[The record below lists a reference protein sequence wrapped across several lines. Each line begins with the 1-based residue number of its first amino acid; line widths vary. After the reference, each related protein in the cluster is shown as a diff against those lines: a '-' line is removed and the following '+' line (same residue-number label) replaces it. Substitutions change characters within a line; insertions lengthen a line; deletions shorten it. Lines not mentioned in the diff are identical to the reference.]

1 MRNLK
6 RALSLALASVMLLGM
21 MVVGSGAVSYND
33 QDSVSNKEAVEVLAA
48 AGLMTGDD
56 NGNFNPNQVVTR
68 AEMAVIITR
77 MLYGADIDVS
87 QFTGSSVFS
96 DVPTWAQGF
105 VNLCASLGI
114 VGGVGDG
121 KFAPNEPVT
130 TAQATLMLL
139 RALGYYQDSAE
150 FGSDWSLSAI
160 TRGTQLGL
168 FGDLI
173 LSKDQ
178 GLTRDNVA
186 QLTFNA
192 ITKTTPVK
200 YNESFKVYYTT
211 NWVNGVSEIE
221 DNQIGDDSAGS
232 PYRDTIAYKI
242 FDLTTSTDS
251 ESFGRPGAYTWCIG
265 KKSVTSVFSADADLV
280 GTYTAKMTYGDLYT
294 TLGKTVVDNIRN
306 VDIFVDGRQI
316 VNGTNGTYTSTGAFS
331 TANIAR
337 NSKTAFG
344 YDAGTATYVAD
355 DTTPTGN
362 GVVTEV
368 YVQYDKDAQKYDL
381 TFVVINTYVAQA
393 ASDYDAK
400 DQDLVITAKTGSYLT
415 TLKSEDVAGLESIK
429 EDDIL
434 MVTASWNGSNYVV
447 QTVKAPQLISDQS
460 VTAYT
465 AGKDVTFGGTTYKYN
480 LISETNAS
488 ASGANTT
495 YDVIN
500 NGTYD
505 FYVDDNGYILYVTD
519 YAGVSNYVYV
529 ADSVAEGNSVTGRYV
544 SAKAVFTNGTATTIR
559 VDKLGTSD
567 ANNNGTNTVANGTWY
582 TYSMN
587 SDGNYD
593 LKSITAASAA
603 GQDDKT
609 VALSGNFSSASAK
622 MDSNGYAIAN
632 SSTVFVVYNSTTK
645 TYTVY
650 TGIANLPTVSS
661 ATGSATVE
669 KGYATYV
676 YLTATANNISASS
689 DVKTAYVLKNT
700 YAQGYDSSA
709 KKNTYTYD
717 AIVDGQITKLTVT
730 ATLNGVGLYYW
741 SATSDGYPSGLVRV
755 SETIANEYVVQPV
768 VNQAV
773 NYSDGTLVV
782 DGKYYV
788 MKDGVKVFSIEADG
802 TAEETTLAS
811 VANDGNF
818 TGTLVLV
825 DASKTDSSKVAVYF
839 QESSAENVVS
849 DIASVNN
856 SSTATTLEAAP
867 TTLSGKIVLDGTVK
881 AGMPADA
888 ADVMGNKTGG
898 TNYSIVRVTLPT
910 EFNVDGLYVKQTNA
924 ALAEYYSGNGVTG
937 NVKLKEYDWA
947 SKGTTNATFL
957 VMILEGGSAKLEFD
971 LEGCT
976 GDSDFSADYT
986 YIIDGSNLTLVD

>member
-21 MVVGSGAVSYND
+21 MVVGTGAVSYND

-68 AEMAVIITR
+68 AEMTVIITR

-96 DVPTWAQGF
+96 DVPVWAQGF

-139 RALGYYQDSAE
+139 RALGYYQDPAE

-211 NWVNGVSEIE
+211 NWVSGVSEIE
-221 DNQIGDDSAGS
+221 DNQIGDDSASS

-280 GTYTAKMTYGDLYT
+280 ATYTDEMTYGELYNS
-294 TLGKTVVDNIRN
+294 LGKTVVDNIRN

-316 VNGTNGTYTSTGAFS
+316 VNGTNGSYTSTGAFS

-344 YDAGTATYVAD
+344 YDAGTNTYSAD

-368 YVQYDKDAQKYDL
+368 YVQYDKTAQKYDL

-393 ASDYDAK
+393 ASDYDTK
-400 DQDLVITAKTGSYLT
+400 DQDLVITAKTGSYLP

-447 QTVKAPQLISDQS
+447 QTVKAPKLVSDQS

-465 AGKDVTFGGTTYKYN
+465 SGKDVTFGGTTYKYN
-480 LISETNAS
+480 LISETNGV

-505 FYVDDNGYILYVTD
+505 FYLDDNGYILYVTD
-519 YAGVSNYVYV
+519 YAGVSNYVYI

-567 ANNNGTNTVANGTWY
+567 ANNGTNNVTNGTWY

-593 LKSITAASAA
+593 LKSITAASAV

-632 SSTVFVVYNSTTK
+632 SSTVFVVYNSDTK

-676 YLTATANNISASS
+676 YLSATASNISASS
-689 DVKTAYVLKNT
+689 DVKTAYVLKT
-700 YAQGYDSSA
+700 SYAQGYDSSA
-709 KKNTYTYD
+709 KKTTYTYD

-730 ATLNGVGLYYW
+730 STLANVGLYYW
-741 SATSDGYPSGLVRV
+741 SATSDGYPSGLVQV
-755 SETIANEYVVQPV
+755 NDDIANEYVVQTV
-768 VNQAV
+768 SNKAV
-773 NYSDGTLVV
+773 SYSDGTLVV
-782 DGKYYV
+782 DGQYYV
-788 MKDGVKVFSIEADG
+788 MKSGVKVFTIDADG

-818 TGTLVLV
+818 TGYITLV

-839 QESSAENVVS
+839 QKA
-849 DIASVNN
+849 ASVAAPSVAVIATQPTA
-856 SSTATTLEAAP
+856 SSTPSANTPVTLTVATTPVSGVVFTYQWYKDTDGSGYDGSAVSGATSASYTVP
-867 TTLSGKIVLDGTVK
+867 GQTGTTEYYYCVVTAHSAYDFSVT
-881 AGMPADA
+881 AS
-888 ADVMGNKTGG
+888 G
-898 TNYSIVRVTLPT
+898 TNSNYATIT
-910 EFNVDGLYVKQTNA
+910 
-924 ALAEYYSGNGVTG
+924 
-937 NVKLKEYDWA
+937 WA
-947 SKGTTNATFL
+947 
-957 VMILEGGSAKLEFD
+957 
-971 LEGCT
+971 
-976 GDSDFSADYT
+976 
-986 YIIDGSNLTLVD
+986 

>member
-21 MVVGSGAVSYND
+21 MVVGTGAVSYTD

-48 AGLMTGDD
+48 AGIMTGDD
-56 NGNFNPNQVVTR
+56 KGNFNPDQIVTR
-68 AEMAVIITR
+68 AEMAVIICN
-77 MLYGADIDVS
+77 MLYGNKLNVS
-87 QFTGSSVFS
+87 QFANANVFT

-105 VNLCASLGI
+105 VNLAASLGI
-114 VGGVGDG
+114 VAGVGDG
-121 KFAPNEPVT
+121 KYAPNEPVT
-130 TAQATLMLL
+130 TAQATLMLTK
-139 RALGYYQDSAE
+139 ALGYFQDAAE
-150 FGSDWSLSAI
+150 FGNDWALAAI

-168 FGDLI
+168 FGDMKLATHE
-173 LSKDQ
+173 

-211 NWVNGVSEIE
+211 NWVSGVADIDENE
-221 DNQIGDDSAGS
+221 IGDATSAD
-232 PYRDTIAYKI
+232 YQATIAYKI
-242 FDLTTSTDS
+242 FDLTTSADS

-265 KKSVTSVFSADADLV
+265 NKSVTSVFSADADLAA
-280 GTYTAKMTYGDLYT
+280 TYTAKMTYGDLYT
-294 TLGKTVVDNIRN
+294 TLGKTVVDNIRD
-306 VDIFVDGRQI
+306 VDVFVDGRP
-316 VNGTNGTYTSTGAFS
+316 VVVTNSTHNGFTTGSFNVS
-331 TANIAR
+331 NIIR

-344 YDAGTATYVAD
+344 YDANATTWVAD

-368 YVQYDKDAQKYDL
+368 YVQYDETSQKYDL
-381 TFVVINTYVAQA
+381 TFAIINTYVAQA

-415 TLKSEDVAGLESIK
+415 TLKSEDVEGLESIK

-447 QTVKAPQLISDQS
+447 QTVKAPKLISDQS

-480 LISETNAS
+480 LISESNAS

-505 FYVDDNGYILYVTD
+505 FYVDDNGYVLYVTD
-519 YAGVSNYVYV
+519 YAGVSNYVYIADRV
-529 ADSVAEGNSVTGRYV
+529 ADGNNVVGNYVT
-544 SAKAVFTNGTATTIR
+544 AKAVFTNGTSTNIRIDKVGTADATTGN
-559 VDKLGTSD
+559 VT
-567 ANNNGTNTVANGTWY
+567 AGTWY
-582 TYSMN
+582 TYSLN
-587 SDGNYD
+587 SDSNYE
-593 LKSITAASAA
+593 LKALTAASGA

-609 VALSGNFSSASAK
+609 VALTGNFSSANAK
-622 MDSNGYAIAN
+622 LDTNGYAIAN
-632 SSTVFVVYNSTTK
+632 SSTVFVIYNSTTK

-689 DVKTAYVLKNT
+689 DVKTAYVLKT
-700 YAQGYDSSA
+700 SYAQGYDSSA
-709 KKNTYTYD
+709 KKTTYTYD

-730 ATLNGVGLYYW
+730 STLANVGLYYW
-741 SATSDGYPSGLVRV
+741 SATSDGYPSGLVQV
-755 SETIANEYVVQPV
+755 NDDIANEYVVQTV
-768 VNQAV
+768 NNQAV
-773 NYSDGTLVV
+773 SYSDGTLVV
-782 DGKYYV
+782 GGQYYV
-788 MKDGVKVFSIEADG
+788 MKDGVKVFTIDTDG
-802 TAEETTLAS
+802 TAEETTLSS

-818 TGTLVLV
+818 TGYITLV

-839 QESSAENVVS
+839 QKA
-849 DIASVNN
+849 ASV
-856 SSTATTLEAAP
+856 AAP
-867 TTLSGKIVLDGTVK
+867 SAAVIATQPTASSNPSANTPVTLTVAATPVSGVVFTYQWYKDTDSSGNDGSAVSGATSASYTVPGQTGTTEYYYCVVTAHSAYDFSVT
-881 AGMPADA
+881 AS
-888 ADVMGNKTGG
+888 G
-898 TNYSIVRVTLPT
+898 TNSNY
-910 EFNVDGLYVKQTNA
+910 
-924 ALAEYYSGNGVTG
+924 
-937 NVKLKEYDWA
+937 
-947 SKGTTNATFL
+947 AT
-957 VMILEGGSAKLEFD
+957 ITWGA
-971 LEGCT
+971 
-976 GDSDFSADYT
+976 
-986 YIIDGSNLTLVD
+986 